1 MPVTTNNQ
9 FKEPLGSG
17 VLRTEHTEREEGQMR
32 DGGMGRVGY
41 RGDEGESV
49 VTSRFCRKRECC
61 VNGLYTQRNNGYK

>member
-32 DGGMGRVGY
+32 DGGMGRG
-41 RGDEGESV
+41 GIDERSRERVLSQAGFAERESV
-49 VTSRFCRKRECC
+49 V
-61 VNGLYTQRNNGYK
+61 